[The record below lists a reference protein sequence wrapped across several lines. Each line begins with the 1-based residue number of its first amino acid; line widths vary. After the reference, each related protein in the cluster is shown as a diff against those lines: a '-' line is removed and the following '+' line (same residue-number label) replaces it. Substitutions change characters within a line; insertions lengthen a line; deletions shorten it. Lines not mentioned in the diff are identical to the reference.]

1 MHGILVRLVIIR
13 DMLYVCLYL
22 GPGSYTDIGNTMC
35 IIHLPKLWLDP
46 VVSSLEQCML
56 IYPENSWVK

>member
-13 DMLYVCLYL
+13 DVLYVCLYL

-35 IIHLPKLWLDP
+35 IIHLPKL
-46 VVSSLEQCML
+46 
-56 IYPENSWVK
+56 